1 MINQDHLDNLFIRTY
16 NTNLIG
22 HSHNYHQILIP
33 LLGNINLIINGKL
46 IIVSYGEVCII
57 PKGVH
62 HQFTA
67 RTDFRFLVI
76 NTDNIDFV
84 ALEPVNELHFSLDD
98 KLLAFIGVVEKQL
111 LTDFDQVMNDY
122 MLKLLMEF
130 LKKISS
136 NKRIDS
142 RLINVLN
149 IIKNDISAEHT
160 LDSLAKAACLSE
172 SHFKKAFKKQFGY
185 TPKAY
190 ITELRMQMARG
201 LIINTDMPITII
213 AEKCG
218 YQNLSAFIRRFSLCY
233 HETPQKFRT
242 KGRSLAHKR

>member
-1 MINQDHLDNLFIRTY
+1 MINHDKLNNLFIRTY

-33 LLGNINLIINGKL
+33 LLGNINLIINGK
-46 IIVSYGEVCII
+46 IMIVSYGEMCII

-76 NTDNIDFV
+76 NTDTIDFV
-84 ALEPVNELHFSLDD
+84 SLEPVNEVHFSLDD
-98 KLLAFIGVVEKQL
+98 KVLAFIGVVERQL
-111 LTDFDQVMNDY
+111 LSDFDQVMNDC

-130 LKKISS
+130 LKKISPD
-136 NKRIDS
+136 KRIDS
-142 RLINVLN
+142 RLSNVLN

-160 LDSLAKAACLSE
+160 LESLAKAACLSE

-185 TPKAY
+185 TPKVY

-201 LIINTDMPITII
+201 LIINTDMPIAII

-218 YQNLSAFIRRFSLCY
+218 YQNLSAFIRRFSLYY
-233 HETPQKFRT
+233 HVTPQKFRA
-242 KGRSLAHKR
+242 KRQSLS

>member
-1 MINQDHLDNLFIRTY
+1 MINHDKLNNLFIRTY

-33 LLGNINLIINGKL
+33 LLGNINLIINGK
-46 IIVSYGEVCII
+46 IMIVSYGEMCII

-76 NTDNIDFV
+76 NTDTIDFV
-84 ALEPVNELHFSLDD
+84 SLEPVNEVHFSLDD
-98 KLLAFIGVVEKQL
+98 KVLAFIGVVERQL
-111 LTDFDQVMNDY
+111 LSDFDQVMNDC

-130 LKKISS
+130 LKKISPD
-136 NKRIDS
+136 KRIDS
-142 RLINVLN
+142 RLSNVLN

-160 LDSLAKAACLSE
+160 LKSLAKAACLSE

-185 TPKAY
+185 TPKVY

-201 LIINTDMPITII
+201 LIINTDMPIAII

-218 YQNLSAFIRRFSLCY
+218 YQNLSAFIRRFSLYY
-233 HETPQKFRT
+233 HVTPQKFRA
-242 KGRSLAHKR
+242 KRQSLS

>member
-1 MINQDHLDNLFIRTY
+1 M
-16 NTNLIG
+16 
-22 HSHNYHQILIP
+22 
-33 LLGNINLIINGKL
+33 
-46 IIVSYGEVCII
+46 IVSYGEMCII

-76 NTDNIDFV
+76 NTDTIDFV
-84 ALEPVNELHFSLDD
+84 SLEPVNEVHFSLDD
-98 KLLAFIGVVEKQL
+98 KVLAFIGVVERQL
-111 LTDFDQVMNDY
+111 LSDFDQVMNDC

-130 LKKISS
+130 LKKISPD
-136 NKRIDS
+136 KRIDS
-142 RLINVLN
+142 RLSNVLN

-160 LDSLAKAACLSE
+160 LKSLAKAACLSE

-185 TPKAY
+185 TPKVY

-201 LIINTDMPITII
+201 LIINTDMPIAII

-218 YQNLSAFIRRFSLCY
+218 YQNLSAFIRRFSLYY
-233 HETPQKFRT
+233 HVTPQKFRA
-242 KGRSLAHKR
+242 KRQSLS